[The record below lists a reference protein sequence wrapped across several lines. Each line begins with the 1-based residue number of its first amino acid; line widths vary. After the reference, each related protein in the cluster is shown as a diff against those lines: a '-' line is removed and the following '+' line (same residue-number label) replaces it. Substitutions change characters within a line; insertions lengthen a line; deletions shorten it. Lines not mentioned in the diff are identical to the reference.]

1 MKRVSWLLAGA
12 ALALLGA
19 CSSQPT
25 AKDIAKDE
33 VAAAEVR
40 ARAESDRLA
49 RDEKA
54 AERYMGNVPSW
65 ALVPPRSDAE
75 GFYAVGI
82 AESSRLD
89 LALKKAMLTAEFGLA
104 KNYKAVISG
113 NERQYQRDGGRG
125 AVSERY
131 TLLID
136 QVVDRVPL
144 AGYEVVKREV
154 KTIDGTYHT
163 FVLLRLSYE
172 ELNKALAAAKKADV
186 DASIDEQ
193 FAELERRLDKY
204 KAARAAEAQSRL
216 VANNVTPGG
225 GAGSAGVQPQGRS
238 SVARGAADDLQA
250 DRIEATPALPRA
262 N

>member
-1 MKRVSWLLAGA
+1 MKRVMWLLAAGVVT
-12 ALALLGA
+12 LLGVG
-19 CSSQPT
+19 CSSPPT

-33 VAAAEVR
+33 AAAAEVR
-40 ARAESDRLA
+40 ARAEAERLA

-54 AERYMGNVPSW
+54 AERYMGNVPAW
-65 ALVPPRSDAE
+65 ALVPPRADGD

-113 NERQYQRDGGRG
+113 NERQYQRDGGKG

-144 AGYEVVKREV
+144 AGYEVVKREF

-163 FVLLRLSYE
+163 FVLLKLSYE
-172 ELNKALAAAKKADV
+172 ELNKALAAAKKAEA

-204 KAARAAEAQSRL
+204 KAARAADAQTKLLANANVGSSGQAPASLQQRAAPAKGVEDSGVEQRSEALGASAAK
-216 VANNVTPGG
+216 AN
-225 GAGSAGVQPQGRS
+225 
-238 SVARGAADDLQA
+238 
-250 DRIEATPALPRA
+250 
-262 N
+262 